1 MIEKTGKVDIFF
13 SNYMDWCKFRIT
25 FEKIDNDLS
34 PNMNDYS
41 MSLYMHD
48 FVLEYIINLDAV

>member
-1 MIEKTGKVDIFF
+1 
-13 SNYMDWCKFRIT
+13 
-25 FEKIDNDLS
+25 
-34 PNMNDYS
+34 MNDYS